1 MSTPKLETAADRRAV
16 FVRDTTAWINRR
28 MAPAGVVIE
37 PTTPLFEG
45 GLIDSL
51 RVLMLIAWTEKQIG
65 RRIPDEQIRMDHFR
79 DIATIAHTFVE
90 E

>member
-1 MSTPKLETAADRRAV
+1 MSTQTRLAAVTRAEFAVETV
-16 FVRDTTAWINRR
+16 AWINRR
-28 MAPAGVVIE
+28 LVPEGTCIDA
-37 PTTPLFEG
+37 TTPLFED

-51 RVLMLIAWTEKQIG
+51 RILMLIAWTEKLIA

-79 DIATIAHTFVE
+79 DVETIARTFVE

>member
-1 MSTPKLETAADRRAV
+1 MIYLDTSNRADFERDL
-16 FVRDTTAWINRR
+16 VRWINRELLR
-28 MAPAGVVIE
+28 GRARVDE
-37 PTTPLFEG
+37 TTPLFEG

-51 RVLMLIAWTEKQIG
+51 RILGLIAWTERRIG

-79 DIATIAHTFVE
+79 DVRTIARTFVE